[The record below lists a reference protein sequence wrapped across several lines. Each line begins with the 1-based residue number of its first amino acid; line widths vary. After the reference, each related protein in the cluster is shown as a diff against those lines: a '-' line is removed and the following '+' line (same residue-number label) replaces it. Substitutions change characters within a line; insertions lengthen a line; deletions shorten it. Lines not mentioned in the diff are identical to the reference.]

1 MPSIAFPHPARRSG
15 WLSAVFALS
24 VSLSAPTPVAA
35 ALQYSDSAAAY
46 PALQLRGFTDFD
58 YRTSDGPSGSEGF
71 NLGQFVL
78 HAVSPLARKV
88 NFFGEITVLPK
99 SNGYVIE
106 VERSIIRYD
115 YNDALKLSVGR
126 YHTPIGYWNTAYH
139 HGLWLQTT
147 TSRPEQVRFGTEFV
161 PVHFVGVL
169 AEGNIPSGATG
180 LGYSVGLGNGRSEI
194 LSRAGD
200 AGDPNTNRA
209 WIAQLVARPGHVDG
223 FRLGASVYRD
233 RLEKPGGPDVREWIA
248 SGFAALT
255 RESPEL
261 IVEGI
266 TVHHEDALGQTFDS
280 RAYYAQVAYRLP
292 GAAEK
297 FKPYVRYERMDVA
310 EADPVFAMPDIEVVL
325 GGVRVDLIELAA
337 LKVEYRN
344 DRSATSGRANTLV
357 AQASL
362 TF

>member
-1 MPSIAFPHPARRSG
+1 
-15 WLSAVFALS
+15 
-24 VSLSAPTPVAA
+24 
-35 ALQYSDSAAAY
+35 
-46 PALQLRGFTDFD
+46 
-58 YRTSDGPSGSEGF
+58 
-71 NLGQFVL
+71 
-78 HAVSPLARKV
+78 
-88 NFFGEITVLPK
+88 
-99 SNGYVIE
+99 
-106 VERSIIRYD
+106 
-115 YNDALKLSVGR
+115 
-126 YHTPIGYWNTAYH
+126 
-139 HGLWLQTT
+139 
-147 TSRPEQVRFGTEFV
+147 
-161 PVHFVGVL
+161 VL

-180 LGYSVGLGNGRSEI
+180 LAYSVGLGNGRSEI

-209 WIAQLVARPGHVDG
+209 WIAQLVARPGHFDG
-223 FRLGASVYRD
+223 FQAGGSVYRD
-233 RLEKPGGPDVREWIA
+233 QLQKPGGPDVREWIA

-266 TVHHEDALGQTFDS
+266 TVHHEDALDRTYES
-280 RAYYAQVAYRLP
+280 RAFYAQVACRLP

-310 EADPVFAMPDIEVVL
+310 EADPVFAIPDVEVVL
-325 GGVRVDLIELAA
+325 GGVRVDFIELAA
-337 LKVEYRN
+337 LKLEYRN